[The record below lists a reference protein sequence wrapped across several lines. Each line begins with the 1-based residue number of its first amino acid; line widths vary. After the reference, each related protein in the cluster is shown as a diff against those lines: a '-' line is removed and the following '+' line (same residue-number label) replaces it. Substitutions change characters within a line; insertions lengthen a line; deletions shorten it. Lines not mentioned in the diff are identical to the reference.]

1 MRFRFEA
8 LLQIHK
14 NKENLLQ
21 KELGVIL
28 THKQTQQNRQDFLK
42 NTRENKIN
50 QVNQRMTQDTTIDT
64 HFLYDMF
71 FKGNSLQNNRQ
82 KKIISEIDTRTEAKR
97 EELVEASRKRRTM
110 EILKDRDLEQYR
122 SKLAKMETESMD
134 EIASNHWS
142 LNS

>member
-42 NTRENKIN
+42 NTRAKKIN

-71 FKGNSLQNNRQ
+71 FKGNYLQNNRQ
-82 KKIISEIDTRTEAKR
+82 KKIISEINTRAEAKR

-110 EILKDRDLEQYR
+110 EILKERDLKQYKI
-122 SKLAKMETESMD
+122 KLAKMETETMD
-134 EIASNHWS
+134 EIASNHWH

>member
-1 MRFRFEA
+1 MKFRFET
-8 LLQIHK
+8 LLKVHK
-14 NKENLLQ
+14 NRENLLQ
-21 KELGVIL
+21 KQLGDIL
-28 THKQTQQNRQDFLK
+28 AHKQKQQNRQDFLK
-42 NTRENKIN
+42 NTRGKKIN

-71 FKGNSLQNNRQ
+71 FEGNYLQNNRQ
-82 KKIISEIDTRTEAKR
+82 KKIISEINTRAEAKR

-134 EIASNHWS
+134 EIASNHWA

>member
-42 NTRENKIN
+42 NTRAKKIN
-50 QVNQRMTQDTTIDT
+50 QVNQRMTQETTIDT

-71 FKGNSLQNNRQ
+71 FKGNYLQNNHQ
-82 KKIISEIDTRTEAKR
+82 KKIISEINTRAEAKR

-110 EILKDRDLEQYR
+110 EILKERDLKQYKI
-122 SKLAKMETESMD
+122 KLAKMETETMD
-134 EIASNHWS
+134 EIASNYWH

>member
-1 MRFRFEA
+1 MKFRFGT
-8 LLQIHK
+8 LLKVHK

-21 KELGVIL
+21 KQLGDIL
-28 THKQTQQNRQDFLK
+28 AHKQKQQNRQDFLK
-42 NTRENKIN
+42 NTRKNKIN
-50 QVNQRMTQDTTIDT
+50 QVNQCMTQDTTINT

-71 FKGNSLQNNRQ
+71 FKGNSFQNNRQ
-82 KKIISEIDTRTEAKR
+82 ETIISEIDTRAEAKR

>member
-1 MRFRFEA
+1 MKFRFGT
-8 LLQIHK
+8 LLKVHK

-21 KELGVIL
+21 KQLGDIL
-28 THKQTQQNRQDFLK
+28 AHKQKQQNRQDFLK
-42 NTRENKIN
+42 NTRKNKIN
-50 QVNQRMTQDTTIDT
+50 QVNQRMTQDTTINT

-71 FKGNSLQNNRQ
+71 FKGNSFQNNRQ
-82 KKIISEIDTRTEAKR
+82 ETIISEIDTRVEAKR

-110 EILKDRDLEQYR
+110 EILKDRDSEQYR

>member
-1 MRFRFEA
+1 MKFRFET
-8 LLQIHK
+8 LLKVHK
-14 NKENLLQ
+14 NRENLLQ
-21 KELGVIL
+21 KQLGDIL
-28 THKQTQQNRQDFLK
+28 AHKQKQQNRQDLLK
-42 NTRENKIN
+42 DARDNEIK
-50 QVNQRMTQDTTIDT
+50 QVNQRITQNTTIDT

-71 FKGNSLQNNRQ
+71 FEGNYFQNNRQ
-82 KKIISEIDTRTEAKR
+82 QTIISEIDTRADSKR

-122 SKLAKMETESMD
+122 SKLVKIETESMD

>member
-42 NTRENKIN
+42 NTRKNKIN

-71 FKGNSLQNNRQ
+71 FKGNYLQNNRQ
-82 KKIISEIDTRTEAKR
+82 KKIISEINTRAEAKR

-110 EILKDRDLEQYR
+110 EILKERDLKQYKI
-122 SKLAKMETESMD
+122 KLAKIETETMD
-134 EIASNHWS
+134 EIASNYWH

>member
-71 FKGNSLQNNRQ
+71 FKGNHLQNNRQ
-82 KKIISEIDTRTEAKR
+82 KKIISEINTRAEAKR

-110 EILKDRDLEQYR
+110 EILKERDLKQYKI
-122 SKLAKMETESMD
+122 KLAKMETETMD
-134 EIASNHWS
+134 EIASNYWH

>member
-42 NTRENKIN
+42 NTRKNKIN

-71 FKGNSLQNNRQ
+71 FKGNYLQNNRQ
-82 KKIISEIDTRTEAKR
+82 KKIISEINTRAEAKR

-110 EILKDRDLEQYR
+110 EILKERDLKQYKI
-122 SKLAKMETESMD
+122 KLAKMETETMD
-134 EIASNHWS
+134 EIASNYWH

>member
-42 NTRENKIN
+42 DTRENKIN

-71 FKGNSLQNNRQ
+71 FEGNYLQNNRQ
-82 KKIISEIDTRTEAKR
+82 KKIISEIDTRAEAKR

>member
-71 FKGNSLQNNRQ
+71 FKGNSIQNNRQ
-82 KKIISEIDTRTEAKR
+82 KKIISEINTRAEAKR

-110 EILKDRDLEQYR
+110 EILKERDLKQYKI
-122 SKLAKMETESMD
+122 KLAKMETETMD
-134 EIASNHWS
+134 EIASNHWH

>member
-28 THKQTQQNRQDFLK
+28 THKQTQQSRQELLK
-42 NTRENKIN
+42 DARKNEIK
-50 QVNQRMTQDTTIDT
+50 QVNQRMIKDTSINIYA
-64 HFLYDMF
+64 LYNKF
-71 FKGNSLQNNRQ
+71 FDGNYLQNNRQ
-82 KKIISEIDTRTEAKR
+82 ETIISEIDTRAEAKR

-122 SKLAKMETESMD
+122 SKLAKLETESMD
-134 EIASNHWS
+134 EIASNYWH

>member
-1 MRFRFEA
+1 MKFRFET
-8 LLQIHK
+8 LLKVHK
-14 NKENLLQ
+14 NRENLLQ
-21 KELGVIL
+21 KQLGDIL
-28 THKQTQQNRQDFLK
+28 AHKQKQQNRQDLLK
-42 NTRENKIN
+42 DARKNEIK
-50 QVNQRMTQDTTIDT
+50 QVNQRMIKDTSINTYV
-64 HFLYDMF
+64 LYNKF
-71 FKGNSLQNNRQ
+71 FDGNYLQNNLQ
-82 KKIISEIDTRTEAKR
+82 ETIISEIDTRAEAKR

>member
-1 MRFRFEA
+1 MKFRFET
-8 LLQIHK
+8 LLKVHK
-14 NKENLLQ
+14 NRENLLQ
-21 KELGVIL
+21 KQLGDIL
-28 THKQTQQNRQDFLK
+28 AHKQKQQNRQDFLK
-42 NTRENKIN
+42 NTRKNKIN
-50 QVNQRMTQDTTIDT
+50 QVNQRMTQDTTINT

-71 FKGNSLQNNRQ
+71 FKGNSFQNNRQ
-82 KKIISEIDTRTEAKR
+82 ETIISEIDTRAEAKR

-110 EILKDRDLEQYR
+110 EILKDRDVEQYR

>member
-42 NTRENKIN
+42 NTRKNKIN
-50 QVNQRMTQDTTIDT
+50 QVNQRMTQDTTINT

-71 FKGNSLQNNRQ
+71 FKGNYLQNNRQ
-82 KKIISEIDTRTEAKR
+82 ETIISEIDTRAEAKR

>member
-42 NTRENKIN
+42 NTRAKKIN

-71 FKGNSLQNNRQ
+71 FEGNYLQNNRQ
-82 KKIISEIDTRTEAKR
+82 KKIISEIDTRAEAKR

-122 SKLAKMETESMD
+122 SKLAKLETESMD

>member
-1 MRFRFEA
+1 MKFRFET
-8 LLQIHK
+8 LLKVHK
-14 NKENLLQ
+14 NRENLLQ
-21 KELGVIL
+21 KQLGDIL
-28 THKQTQQNRQDFLK
+28 AHKQKQQNRQDFLK
-42 NTRENKIN
+42 DARKNEIK
-50 QVNQRMTQDTTIDT
+50 QVNQRMIKDTNIDT

-71 FKGNSLQNNRQ
+71 FEGNYLQNNRQ
-82 KKIISEIDTRTEAKR
+82 ETIISEIDTRAEAKR

-122 SKLAKMETESMD
+122 SKLAKMEIESMD

>member
-1 MRFRFEA
+1 MKFRFET
-8 LLQIHK
+8 LLKVHK
-14 NKENLLQ
+14 NRENLLQ
-21 KELGVIL
+21 KELGDIL
-28 THKQTQQNRQDFLK
+28 AHKQKQQNRQDFLK
-42 NTRENKIN
+42 DARKNEIK
-50 QVNQRMTQDTTIDT
+50 QVNQRMTQNTTIDT

-82 KKIISEIDTRTEAKR
+82 KKIISEIDARSETKR

-110 EILKDRDLEQYR
+110 EILKDRDLEQYK
-122 SKLAKMETESMD
+122 SKLEKMETESMD

>member
-42 NTRENKIN
+42 NTRAKKIN

-71 FKGNSLQNNRQ
+71 FEGNYLQNNRQ
-82 KKIISEIDTRTEAKR
+82 ETIISEIDARAEAKR

-122 SKLAKMETESMD
+122 SKLAKMEIESMD

>member
-71 FKGNSLQNNRQ
+71 FKGNHLQNNRQ
-82 KKIISEIDTRTEAKR
+82 KKIISEINTRAEAKR

-110 EILKDRDLEQYR
+110 EILKERDLKQH
-122 SKLAKMETESMD
+122 KKKMAKIETETMD
-134 EIASNHWS
+134 EIASNYWH